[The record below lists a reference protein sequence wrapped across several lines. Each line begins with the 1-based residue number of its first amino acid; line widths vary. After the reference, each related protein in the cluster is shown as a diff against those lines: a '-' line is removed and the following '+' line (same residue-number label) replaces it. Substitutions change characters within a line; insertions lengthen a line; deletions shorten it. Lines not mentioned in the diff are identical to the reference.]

1 MEWMFTA
8 LTGTVIAA
16 LIITWSTPGPAHK
29 QAEPTRGFVREA
41 AAAGPTATAPA
52 PASHF
57 CPEAAYRRA
66 EVFGKAQGDNAWE
79 RLGEP
84 RPGEW
89 LWNVREAGQTVDD
102 YVRSNPNRKSARRNV
117 LQIQPFA
124 DLNAQQSAV
133 LELVR
138 EHTALYFDTRTVL
151 LPARA
156 TSQSWFD
163 PRRKQFDGD
172 RIVADLARRVEPSSL
187 GLFGIMGADLY
198 GLDLSFVFGM
208 ALIESRAGIHSLHR
222 YGTSEHALR
231 RRAIKVASHEIGH
244 MLGIEHCIYYN
255 CVMNG
260 SNSIEELD
268 HEPIHMCPVC
278 LQKLAWNL
286 GFDPVSRY
294 SKLEAF
300 YRRIGL
306 ANEAEFAH
314 GRLEESQRNAQSP
327 IPPPAAAASAQASTD

>member
-1 MEWMFTA
+1 MAWMLTAFTGA
-8 LTGTVIAA
+8 VMAA
-16 LIITWSTPGPAHK
+16 LILTYSTPRPAHDRSES
-29 QAEPTRGFVREA
+29 QRGFVREA
-41 AAAGPTATAPA
+41 AAAAPTPAAPA

-57 CPEAAYRRA
+57 CPEAAHRRA
-66 EVFGKAQGDNAWE
+66 EVFAKAQGDSAWE

-89 LWNVREAGQTVDD
+89 LWNVREAGQNFDD
-102 YVRSNPNRKSARRNV
+102 YVRSNPNRKSAARNV
-117 LQIQPFA
+117 IQIQPFA

-138 EHTALYFDTRTVL
+138 EHSALYFDTRTVL
-151 LPARA
+151 LPSRA
-156 TSQSWFD
+156 PSQKWFD
-163 PRRKQFDGD
+163 PSRKQFDGD
-172 RIVADLARRVEPSSL
+172 RIVAELARRVEPSSL
-187 GLFGIMGADLY
+187 GLFGIMGGDLY

-222 YGTSEHALR
+222 YGTSENALR

-244 MLGIEHCIYYN
+244 MLGVEHCIHYN

-268 HEPIHMCPVC
+268 HEPIHLCPVC
-278 LQKLAWNL
+278 MQKLAWNL
-286 GFDPVSRY
+286 GFDAASRY
-294 SKLEAF
+294 AKLETF

-306 ANEAEFAH
+306 TNEADFARD
-314 GRLEESQRNAQSP
+314 RLQELQRNAQSP
-327 IPPPAAAASAQASTD
+327 TLPIPASSAQASAN